1 VVEVKYLSFQ
11 AADGV
16 QLKASLFKPADDVL
30 GRLEGQVVSVLINS
44 ATGAPRFYYER
55 FASFLAEQG
64 FIVLTYDYRG
74 LFDSAQTPELNALA
88 SMRDWG
94 ELDTQAALK
103 FLLSESP
110 DAKLTFVGHSIGGTL
125 LGLAQS
131 NELVKAAIAVASP
144 SGHWR
149 HWPYP
154 EKLFSYIAY
163 TIFVPLVVAIWGKL
177 PARLV
182 GTELPRGVALEWARW
197 CKHEDFVVD
206 NEGHPLHEG
215 FARYRGPYL
224 FYATTDDIFA
234 PPDSVKAL
242 AALFKNARLQFR
254 TIRPAEWNTNAIG
267 HFGFFRKTAPIAFW
281 QELAQFLKDSE

>member
-1 VVEVKYLSFQ
+1 VVEVKYLSFL
-11 AADGV
+11 ADDGV
-16 QLKASLFKPADDVL
+16 ELKASLFKPDAGVSNTFK
-30 GRLEGQVVSVLINS
+30 GQDISVLINS

-64 FIVLTYDYRG
+64 FMVLTYDYRG
-74 LFDSAQTPELNALA
+74 LFDSSQTPELDAVA

-94 ELDTQAALK
+94 ELDTEAALK
-103 FLLSESP
+103 FLLDKNP

-131 NELVKAAIAVASP
+131 NGLVKTAIAIATP

-149 HWPYP
+149 HWPFP
-154 EKLFSYIAY
+154 EKLFSYFAY
-163 TIFVPLVVAIWGKL
+163 TIFVPLVVAIRGKL
-177 PARLV
+177 PSRYV

-206 NEGHPLHEG
+206 QKGNALHDG
-215 FARYRGPYL
+215 FTRYKGPYL

-234 PPDSVKAL
+234 PPDAVKAL
-242 AALFKNARLQFR
+242 AALFKNARLEFK
-254 TIRPAEWNTNAIG
+254 IVRPADWQTKSIG
-267 HFGFFRKTAPIAFW
+267 HFGFFRKTAPVAFW
-281 QELAQFLKDSE
+281 QELADYLRETE

>member
-1 VVEVKYLSFQ
+1 VVEVKYLSFL

-16 QLKASLFKPADDVL
+16 ELKASLFRPDASVSSTVN
-30 GRLEGQVVSVLINS
+30 GQDISVLINS

-64 FIVLTYDYRG
+64 FMVLTYDYRG
-74 LFDSAQTPELNALA
+74 LFDSIQTPELDALT

-94 ELDTQAALK
+94 ELDTEAALK
-103 FLLSESP
+103 FLLSINP

-125 LGLAQS
+125 LGLAHS
-131 NELVKAAIAVASP
+131 NNLVEAAIAIASP

-149 HWPYP
+149 HWPFP
-154 EKLFSYIAY
+154 EKLFSYFAY
-163 TIFVPLVVAIWGKL
+163 TVFVPLVVAMCGKL
-177 PARLV
+177 PGRYV

-206 NEGHPLHEG
+206 KAGNALHEG
-215 FARYRGPYL
+215 FARYRGSYL

-242 AALFKNARLQFR
+242 GALFKNAKLEFK
-254 TIRPAEWNTNAIG
+254 TIRPANWQTKGIG
-267 HFGFFRKTAPIAFW
+267 HFGFFRKTAPVAFW
-281 QELAQFLKDSE
+281 QELANYLKETE

>member
-1 VVEVKYLSFQ
+1 VVEVKYLSFLT
-11 AADGV
+11 ADGV
-16 QLKASLFKPADDVL
+16 ELKSSLFKPDESGVSTL
-30 GRLEGQVVSVLINS
+30 GGKDVSVLINS

-64 FIVLTYDYRG
+64 FMVLTYDYRG
-74 LFDSAQTPELNALA
+74 LFDSAQTPELDALA

-94 ELDTQAALK
+94 EFDTQAALK
-103 FLLSESP
+103 FLLNERP

-131 NELVKAAIAVASP
+131 NDLVKAAIAIASP

-149 HWPYP
+149 HWPFP

-177 PARLV
+177 PSRLV

-206 NEGHPLHEG
+206 KDGNALHGG
-215 FARYRGPYL
+215 FARYKGPYL

-242 AALFKNARLQFR
+242 AALFKNARLEFR
-254 TIRPAEWNTNAIG
+254 TIRPADWNTNAIG
-267 HFGFFRKTAPIAFW
+267 HFGFFRKTAPVAFW
-281 QELAQFLKDSE
+281 QELAQFLKESE